1 MVLTSNTLTGA
12 SVGRERPEVLVI
24 DLSQSLPT
32 LLASLNLL
40 PQNAPYPDIETLFKM
55 TLDAMSSK
63 IAPAPQVL
71 KAKVDD
77 IFKDVDH
84 VLRETIFVN
93 LLVTGLQVV
102 ENLNHFNLW
111 TEAGYAMYKFDH
123 FLNDNTVVL
132 ARTRT
137 FSY

>member
-12 SVGRERPEVLVI
+12 SVGQERPEALVI

-63 IAPAPQVL
+63 ISPAPQ
-71 KAKVDD
+71 
-77 IFKDVDH
+77 